1 MNDLLRIS
9 FTALAVLFVVWNG
22 LLITRYVRYRQV
34 ARDAVL
40 VWESPRPWYFNLCLG
55 IGFFMAILAGLSAF
69 VLRRPMLVVT
79 AQGLMALFY
88 TVVFPLSFR
97 IRRGFYRSGVWA
109 ERKFIPYRHIRWL
122 GWKEAPNVVLALR
135 AQGRLHEHYAFLRV
149 PGEYFGQA
157 RRILA
162 DSIDEH
168 ELRLETSVLGLEPDV
183 STQER
188 V

>member
-1 MNDLLRIS
+1 MGDSLSLLFS
-9 FTALAVLFVVWNG
+9 ALAVLFAVWNA

-34 ARDAVL
+34 ARDTVIS
-40 VWESPRPWYFNLCLG
+40 WQIPRPWYFNLCLG
-55 IGFFMAILAGLSAF
+55 IGFFMVVLTGLSAF
-69 VLRRPMLVVT
+69 VLHRPMLIVF
-79 AQGLMALFY
+79 AEGLMAVFY

-97 IRRGFYRSGVWA
+97 IRRGFYRSGIWT
-109 ERKFIPYRHIRWL
+109 ERDFVPYPRIRWL
-122 GWKEAPNVVLALR
+122 GWKEAPQIVLAMR
-135 AQGRLHEHYAFLRV
+135 AQGRFRERYAFLRV
-149 PGEYFGQA
+149 PGDYFGQA

-168 ELRLETSVLGLEPDV
+168 SLSVETSILGLETEA